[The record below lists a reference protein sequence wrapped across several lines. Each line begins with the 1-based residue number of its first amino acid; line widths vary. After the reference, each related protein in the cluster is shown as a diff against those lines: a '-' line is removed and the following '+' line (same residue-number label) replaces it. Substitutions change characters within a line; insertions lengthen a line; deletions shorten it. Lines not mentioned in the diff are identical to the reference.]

1 MRVFLNYRREDSA
14 ARAGRLHDA
23 LVLQFGEKSVF
34 QDVAA
39 ISAGEDFIRA
49 IDRALDDC
57 DAVLVVIGPRWLA
70 PSADGEAP
78 RLHEPDDY
86 VRIEICQGFARDVKV
101 VPVLVGGA
109 TLPTTA
115 ELPDV
120 LGGLAQRQA
129 VVLSDETWSRDVDG
143 LVRSLKGEPKVPM
156 PRRRRRFAIGAA
168 ALGII
173 VALGVVGVL
182 APSAEAPSADP
193 ALPSCPEPAEDGWA
207 RFFGSE
213 GVAIVSLEEDKG
225 LIEYSVTDGWYRRGS
240 ETDSWEVVLKTVIEH
255 KGEEGVEPIRN
266 GQWRYGDV
274 AVAGFTE
281 TKWCFDAEPQVV
293 SPQFKGEASVG
304 FWVDRDPSHNTVALV
319 VGVDSIA
326 KTIEVTP
333 IPSSLP

>member
-23 LVLQFGEKSVF
+23 LVLQFGPKSVF

-129 VVLSDETWSRDVDG
+129 VVLRDETWSRDVDG
-143 LVRSLKGEPKVPM
+143 LCDHSRANPRFQCLAAGAVRN
-156 PRRRRRFAIGAA
+156 RRRSARHHRRIGSSRSTGAQCRGTQCRSCFAVVPGARW
-168 ALGII
+168 GW
-173 VALGVVGVL
+173 VG
-182 APSAEAPSADP
+182 
-193 ALPSCPEPAEDGWA
+193 
-207 RFFGSE
+207 
-213 GVAIVSLEEDKG
+213 SL
-225 LIEYSVTDGWYRRGS
+225 LRSRR
-240 ETDSWEVVLKTVIEH
+240 
-255 KGEEGVEPIRN
+255 R
-266 GQWRYGDV
+266 
-274 AVAGFTE
+274 
-281 TKWCFDAEPQVV
+281 C
-293 SPQFKGEASVG
+293 
-304 FWVDRDPSHNTVALV
+304 DRLT
-319 VGVDSIA
+319 
-326 KTIEVTP
+326 
-333 IPSSLP
+333 

>member
-23 LVLQFGEKSVF
+23 LVLQFGQKSVF

-168 ALGII
+168 ALGIM
-173 VALGVVGVL
+173 VVLGVVGVL

-193 ALPSCPEPAEDGWA
+193 ALPSCPEPAGDGWA

-213 GVAIVSLEEDKG
+213 GVAIVSLEEEVG

-240 ETDSWEVVLKTVIEH
+240 EGDSWEVVLKTVIEH
-255 KGEEGVEPIRN
+255 KGEEGVEPITN
-266 GQWRYGDV
+266 GQFRYGDV
-274 AVAGFTE
+274 AVAGFTK
-281 TKWCFDAEPQVV
+281 TKWCFDAEPEVV
-293 SPQFKGEASVG
+293 GPQFKGEASVG